1 MKNIKLIFVFS
12 MFSALNTFAQNV
24 NKSDSLVS
32 DEIDLQEV
40 VVSEKLIKR
49 EADKFIVD
57 AIRLRKGKLTCLT
70 C

>member
-40 VVSEKLIKR
+40 VVTR
-49 EADKFIVD
+49 N
-57 AIRLRKGKLTCLT
+57 
-70 C
+70 

>member
-1 MKNIKLIFVFS
+1 